1 MNGRSGNRPPAR
13 VVFLA
18 GTALVCATLLAALGI
33 WQVQRL
39 QWKLDLI
46 ARVEARVNAEPVAAP
61 GPSGWNAISPASHE
75 YLRVRLHG
83 RFLHD
88 KEALVQAVTDLD
100 GGYWVIAPLV
110 TEDGFT
116 VLVNRGFVTPQFRD
130 PATRAEG
137 APEGEATVTG
147 LLRMSEPGGGF
158 LRHNDPQNDRWFSRD
173 VAAIATARGLQDTAP
188 YFVDADATPNAG
200 GWPRG
205 GLTSITFSNS
215 HLVYALT
222 WFALM
227 GMALAAAWY
236 VLHEWRRREIKAPRP
251 PDGGTQGDE

>member
-1 MNGRSGNRPPAR
+1 
-13 VVFLA
+13 
-18 GTALVCATLLAALGI
+18 
-33 WQVQRL
+33 
-39 QWKLDLI
+39 
-46 ARVEARVNAEPVAAP
+46 
-61 GPSGWNAISPASHE
+61 
-75 YLRVRLHG
+75 
-83 RFLHD
+83 
-88 KEALVQAVTDLD
+88 VTD
-100 GGYWVIAPLV
+100 
-110 TEDGFT
+110 DGFT

-173 VAAIATARGLQDTAP
+173 VAAIAAARGLQDTAP

-205 GLTSITFSNS
+205 GLTRITFSNS

-236 VLHEWRRREIKAPRP
+236 VLHEWRRRELKAPRP
-251 PDGGTQGDE
+251 PDGGT